1 MRLTKLH
8 DHQATKPQ
16 SLSQRSMCTHTH
28 THGYK
33 TTMLQYHKHSANHDH
48 TKWNST
54 ILQHHMATR
63 QQSLVHMHTWLVGKI
78 KYTKVPYIY
87 TNLMGEKDK
96 TTSQTCTCITG
107 HVQGKPSILIY
118 VLTLCMCYP
127 LLFIVSVFSMHSM

>member
-33 TTMLQYHKHSANHDH
+33 TTMLQYHKHSANHGH
-48 TKWNST
+48 TNGT
-54 ILQHHMATR
+54 LPFYNTTTR

-96 TTSQTCTCITG
+96 ATSHTCTCITG

-118 VLTLCMCYP
+118 VWTLCICYP